1 MENLQQE
8 IVNYIQLFNN
18 EFLNEIFQRLLIS
31 KISNKILFRVV
42 YYC

>member
-8 IVNYIQLFNN
+8 IVNYTQLFNN
-18 EFLNEIFQRLLIS
+18 EFLNEIFQRFQVW